1 MKIQLSGIVNDSI
14 VDGLGIRMAIFTQ
27 GCLHHCPGCHNPQT
41 HPLDGGTEWDTE
53 KLKEKMQENPLLD
66 GITLTGGDPFVQ
78 PGPCAQVAKDAHA
91 LGLNVWTYTGY
102 TYEELRM
109 TDDPDVKA
117 LLDETDVLIDGRFY
131 QSLRSLELQFRG
143 SKNQRVID
151 MNETRKTGTV
161 TLLLQ

>member
-1 MKIQLSGIVNDSI
+1 MKIQIASIVNDSI

-151 MNETRKTGTV
+151 MNETRKNGTV